1 MDAPPDEKE
10 RLRAIELLLDYV
22 IAECEE
28 LGLPELE
35 QLLGAAALVVG
46 EMIEGGL
53 VTRRPRR
60 SEKPALRIVASGEPA
75 KKRNAK
81 A

>member
-22 IAECEE
+22 IAECDE
-28 LGLPELE
+28 LELPELE

-46 EMIEGGL
+46 EMIEAGP
-53 VTRRPRR
+53 VMRRPRR
-60 SEKPALRIVASGEPA
+60 PEKPALRIVTPGEPA
-75 KKRNAK
+75 KKRNV
-81 A
+81 